1 MAEDLQL
8 APWSGELKTVDLLNE
23 ADTSSD
29 ESSSPAS
36 SSGAS
41 TQGSIFS
48 WVGPGLLVCLADTDA
63 GCLVVAAQ
71 SGAKWRYSLLLLQV
85 VLIPILFLAQELTVR
100 LGVYARKGQTACI
113 RDHFGCFWAW
123 FACSLLVVEC
133 ICAMTSEMS
142 GVVAVAELWGVQ
154 REYATFIAA
163 CAMGLTV
170 FLFDY
175 RQIEVIGVTLGLF
188 ELTFVFT
195 MVWLHPDPMELLR
208 GAFTL
213 HRDSDYWK
221 MVSANIG
228 AVIMPW
234 MIYFQ
239 QSAVVARRLTT
250 RKEFVTER
258 NQTLFGSILTQLVMI
273 GALVTLATA
282 DRVSKD
288 LETVRD
294 IVVALEPIL
303 GKTLA
308 TTLVSLGFMG
318 GSMSAAFVVSLAAA
332 WSICEAMGADEAF
345 SLDQG
350 PTKSLQ
356 FYVCF
361 LLVVLV
367 GIGVLLSGVSM
378 ISLSICIELLDGLL
392 LPVAVAFLFLLATG
406 EALPPE
412 VRVKGMHKAVVAVV
426 FTLCTVLSLSSAI
439 YG

>member
-1 MAEDLQL
+1 
-8 APWSGELKTVDLLNE
+8 
-23 ADTSSD
+23 
-29 ESSSPAS
+29 
-36 SSGAS
+36 
-41 TQGSIFS
+41 
-48 WVGPGLLVCLADTDA
+48 LLVCLADTDA

-258 NQTLFGSILTQLVMI
+258 NQTLFGSINGRQ
-273 GALVTLATA
+273 GEQGPGNCP
-282 DRVSKD
+282 RHRGCS
-288 LETVRD
+288 
-294 IVVALEPIL
+294 
-303 GKTLA
+303 
-308 TTLVSLGFMG
+308 
-318 GSMSAAFVVSLAAA
+318 
-332 WSICEAMGADEAF
+332 GADPGEDACDDACLSRLHGRF
-345 SLDQG
+345 DVRGLRG
-350 PTKSLQ
+350 LAGRG
-356 FYVCF
+356 
-361 LLVVLV
+361 LVD
-367 GIGVLLSGVSM
+367 M
-378 ISLSICIELLDGLL
+378 
-392 LPVAVAFLFLLATG
+392 
-406 EALPPE
+406 
-412 VRVKGMHKAVVAVV
+412 
-426 FTLCTVLSLSSAI
+426 
-439 YG
+439 